1 MKYYCVLN
9 KSIKILLKWVVGP
22 LLAIWLFYSLYQ
34 QVKAQPDID
43 ASIALIKALPFGAHA
58 WKFWTVIL
66 FVFVNWGMEARKW
79 QLLMN
84 AIQPM
89 SFITAF
95 KSVLCGVTFSLNT
108 PNRIGEYGG
117 RILFVNDGNRIKAI
131 TLSIAGGMA
140 QLIITMLMGCFG
152 LAYLLFTMS
161 AFEMVMGISV
171 FWMRLFLFGSIFG
184 TVAFIFFFFRLSWMI
199 RLLEKLP
206 YADRFLK
213 YINVLETFDAKILLR
228 LLSISLF
235 RYIVFVL
242 QYIFILQLLQVEQNI
257 WTGFWII
264 TVMFWILAIIPSFAI
279 AELGIRGTVA
289 KTLFSYS
296 SNTVGILTATFGIWL
311 VNLFIPALIGSLLIL
326 GIKIKKKNDQKL

>member
-1 MKYYCVLN
+1 MN
-9 KSIKILLKWVVGP
+9 KSIKILIKWVIGP
-22 LLAIWLFYSLYQ
+22 ALALWLFWSLYQ

-43 ASIALIKALPFGAHA
+43 NSIALIKAMPFGPQA
-58 WKFWTVIL
+58 WKFWLVIA

-79 QLLMN
+79 QLLMKTL
-84 AIQPM
+84 QPM
-89 SFITAF
+89 SFITAY
-95 KSVLCGVTFSLNT
+95 KSVLCGVTLSLNT

-117 RILFVNDGNRIKAI
+117 RILFVNEGNRIKAI
-131 TLSIAGGMA
+131 TLSMAGGMA

-152 LAYLLFTMS
+152 LIYLLTGMDVS
-161 AFEMVMGISV
+161 NMLMGISV
-171 FWMRLFLFGSIFG
+171 FWIRIFLYGSIFG
-184 TVAFIFFFFRLSWMI
+184 TVVFIFFFFKLGI
-199 RLLEKLP
+199 LVRLLEKLP
-206 YADRFLK
+206 FAEKFSK
-213 YINVLETFDAKILLR
+213 YINILETFEAKILLR
-228 LLSISLF
+228 LLSISFF

-242 QYIFILQLLQVEQNI
+242 QYIFMLQLLHVEQNV

-296 SNTVGILTATFGIWL
+296 LNTIGILTATFGIWF

-326 GIKIKKKNDQKL
+326 GIKIKK

>member
-1 MKYYCVLN
+1 MN
-9 KSIKILLKWVVGP
+9 KSIKILIKWFIGP
-22 LLAIWLFYSLYQ
+22 VLAIWLFWSLYQ
-34 QVKAQPDID
+34 QIKAQPDID
-43 ASIALIKALPFGAHA
+43 GSIALIKAMPFGPGA
-58 WKFWTVIL
+58 WKFWLVII

-79 QLLMN
+79 QLLMK
-84 AIQPM
+84 ALQPI

-95 KSVLCGVTFSLNT
+95 KSVLCGVTLSLNT

-117 RILFVNDGNRIKAI
+117 RILFVNEGNRIKAI

-152 LAYLLFTMS
+152 LMYQLFSTDAS
-161 AFEMVMGISV
+161 ATLMGISV
-171 FWMRLFLFGSIFG
+171 FWIRIFLYASIFG
-184 TVAFIFFFFRLSWMI
+184 TIIFIFFFFKLGVLI
-199 RLLEKLP
+199 RLIEKLP
-206 YADRFLK
+206 YADRFSK
-213 YINVLETFDAKILLR
+213 YINILEAFEAKILLR
-228 LLSISLF
+228 LLSISFF

-242 QYIFILQLLQVEQNI
+242 QYIFMLQLLQVEQNM

-264 TVMFWILAIIPSFAI
+264 SLMFWILAIIPSFAI

-296 SNTVGILTATFGIWL
+296 LNTIGILTATFGIWF

-326 GIKIKKKNDQKL
+326 GIKIKKER

>member
-1 MKYYCVLN
+1 MN
-9 KSIKILLKWVVGP
+9 KSIKILLKWFVGP
-22 LLAIWLFYSLYQ
+22 LLAAWLFYSLYQ
-34 QVKAQPDID
+34 QVKIQPDID
-43 ASIALIKALPFGAHA
+43 ASFALIKALPFGANA
-58 WKFWTVIL
+58 WKFWLVIL

-79 QLLMN
+79 QLLMKTL
-84 AIQPM
+84 QPL
-89 SFITAF
+89 SFFTAF
-95 KSVLCGVTFSLNT
+95 KSVLCGVTLSLNT

-117 RILFVNDGNRIKAI
+117 RILFVHEGNRLKAI

-140 QLIITMLMGCFG
+140 QLIITMLMGCLG
-152 LAYLLFTMS
+152 LTYLLFTMDAS
-161 AFEMVMGISV
+161 GNLMGISV
-171 FWMRLFLFGSIFG
+171 FWIRIFLYGSIFG
-184 TVAFIFFFFRLSWMI
+184 TIIFIFFFFRLGWLI

-228 LLSISLF
+228 LLSISFF

-242 QYIFILQLLQVEQNI
+242 QYIFMLQLLQVEQNV
-257 WTGFWII
+257 WSGLWVI

-279 AELGIRGTVA
+279 AELGIRGTIA

-296 SNTVGILTATFGIWL
+296 SNTIGILTATFGIWF

-326 GIKIKKKNDQKL
+326 GIKIKKAK

>member
-1 MKYYCVLN
+1 M
-9 KSIKILLKWVVGP
+9 
-22 LLAIWLFYSLYQ
+22 
-34 QVKAQPDID
+34 
-43 ASIALIKALPFGAHA
+43 PFGADG
-58 WKFWTVIL
+58 WKFWLVIS

-79 QLLMN
+79 QLLMK
-84 AIQPM
+84 AVQPI
-89 SFITAF
+89 SFFTAF
-95 KSVLCGVTFSLNT
+95 KSVLCGVTLSLNT

-117 RILFVNDGNRIKAI
+117 RILFVNEGNRIKAI

-152 LAYLLFTMS
+152 LAYLLFTMDTS
-161 AFEMVMGISV
+161 DTLMGISV
-171 FWMRLFLFGSIFG
+171 FWVRVFLYGSIFG
-184 TVAFIFFFFRLSWMI
+184 TIIFVFFFFRLNWLI
-199 RLLEKLP
+199 RLMEKLP
-206 YADRFLK
+206 YAGRFSK

-228 LLSISLF
+228 LLSISFF
-235 RYIVFVL
+235 RYLVFVL
-242 QYIFILQLLQVEQNI
+242 QYIFMLQLLQVEQNI

-296 SNTVGILTATFGIWL
+296 SNTIGILTATFGIWF

-326 GIKIKKKNDQKL
+326 GIKIKKNDQVL